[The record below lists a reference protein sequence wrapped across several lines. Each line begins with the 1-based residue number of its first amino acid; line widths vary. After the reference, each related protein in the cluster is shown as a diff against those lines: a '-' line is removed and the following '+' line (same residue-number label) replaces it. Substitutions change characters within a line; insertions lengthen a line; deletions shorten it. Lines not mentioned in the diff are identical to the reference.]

1 MDKTHS
7 LAQVSDLADYIG
19 EAISEAAEQA
29 QARMLLAH
37 ASSLVRS
44 AAGRPEWG
52 VDDTVLVPDQAFWV
66 TLACAARAFTNFD
79 GFEYESVD
87 DWRAGGRK
95 VEELGLYLTAT
106 ERRVLDEFRPRRG
119 PLSTVETYRDSP
131 VHAPHGG
138 LVPVEGS
145 SSMFPWY

>member
-1 MDKTHS
+1 MEKTHS
-7 LAQVSDLADYIG
+7 LAQVTDLADYIG
-19 EAISEAAEQA
+19 ETIIEPAEQA

-119 PLSTVETYRDSP
+119 PLSTVETYRETTVRTPS
-131 VHAPHGG
+131 GG
-138 LVPVEGS
+138 LVPVEDS
-145 SSMFPWY
+145 DSMFPWY